1 MVLQNCNKATFI
13 NSLTEIT
20 LLLIY
25 LDFWGLVMS
34 RVSEGKTRSKSER
47 GNEDRRL
54 ALSLPGGHY
63 KLLPLK
69 DLMSWLG
76 VLIC

>member
-1 MVLQNCNKATFI
+1 
-13 NSLTEIT
+13 
-20 LLLIY
+20 
-25 LDFWGLVMS
+25 MS

-69 DLMSWLG
+69 DLMS
-76 VLIC
+76 